1 MPEPL
6 SQPKPPQPLHADHL
20 ELRPF
25 TRDEL
30 ETAAD
35 APTRTHFAWGFSS
48 VENTVWAR
56 SAIEAGECFV
66 TESEHT
72 RLAVVERASGQ
83 AAGTAGFTGPVMD
96 GEFEMESSLVP
107 GTHRRGPAG
116 EALDALV
123 ERAFEVPGVRAVRAA
138 VPEDMAP
145 AHRLLVGRGFVRR
158 HCADSEISYRLPRP

>member
-1 MPEPL
+1 M
-6 SQPKPPQPLHADHL
+6 

-35 APTRTHFAWGFSS
+35 APTMTHFAWGFSS

-56 SAIEAGECFV
+56 SAIEAGERFV

-72 RLAVVERASGQ
+72 CLAVVERASGQ
-83 AAGTAGFTGPVMD
+83 AAGTADFTGPVMD

-123 ERAFEVPGVRAVRAA
+123 ERAFEVPGVRAVCAA